1 MGIKFYFVNNVIF
14 VYIVVV
20 VDFLNVKFLYFR
32 LCLLVLSGDVE
43 LNPGPV
49 NNRARQCRLLY
60 CNIRGLH
67 KNIQELIA
75 VSRHYDI
82 LCCSETLVSNFRHV
96 SELIIPGFRKPII
109 LRRDAIP
116 RARGMAVYVRS
127 DFSASHKIAFECI
140 CHETQVFKVSGKHNN
155 FYIFS
160 LYRNPDLD
168 GSIYDCL
175 IDRIAAVQESDR
187 RASFVFVGDLN
198 AHHRDWLNSVSQ
210 TDHHGIA
217 ALDFATVSGCEQ
229 LIQGATHRSGNCL
242 DLLLTDSPGVVT
254 ARIGSPIGTSD
265 HCFVSAVIKVDQSV
279 PDISFTRRVLLKSRA
294 DWNGIH
300 EDLSQLDWPT
310 IYRHDN
316 VVDCLNSHL
325 TPIIERRVPSRT
337 LHLRIKDKSWFN
349 DDCRHAYHLKH
360 EAYNLWRRNQSHFTW
375 QNYVTLRAEAQT
387 IYAQAE
393 KVYNDGLKNVLS
405 ETHDAHKYWSTIKSA
420 LFGVDVTIPPLLKHD
435 GSLTHNPK
443 EKAELLANIFDSK
456 QNRESVNLPSS
467 CFPEAKLTTIA
478 FRSREVKKF
487 LMDLDIYGGIDPN
500 GFFPLFFK
508 KTSEFLSPKI
518 SVVFRKLIK
527 LGIFSYCWRTG
538 NVTPLSKGITPSSS
552 PSEYRPITITPIL
565 SKIFERLLAKHLCK
579 LAEDSGLLP
588 DLQFGFRKRLGTC
601 DALLT
606 ITHKLQ
612 TALDY
617 GHEARM
623 VGLDFSAA
631 FDRVNHEALIFKL
644 QHLGVGGSFLS
655 ILSQFLSGR
664 TQKVVVDG
672 QFSELKNV
680 VSGVPQGSVLGPL
693 LFIIYTHDMWS
704 GLEND
709 LVAYADDATLVAVV
723 PSPDMRA
730 AVADSLNRDLEKI
743 SAWCI
748 LWGMKLNPSKTQNM
762 IVGRSRTEYPH
773 HKNLYIDG
781 IALAT
786 TNSFKVLGMTLDS
799 KLTFEDHIRSV
810 SSSLA
815 QKIGLLRKSFKIFND
830 RSVLKNCFNSFIL
843 PCFEYCAPV
852 WSSAADSHLKL
863 LDRNLNA
870 IKILIPDIKVD
881 LWHRRSVG
889 SLCLLFKIFKNNRHP
904 LHASLP
910 EAYQPVRVTRYAV
923 NANSLAFSPI
933 RCRTVQYSRSFIP
946 AAIKQWNEL
955 PSEIVESEELQ
966 EFKIGVNRFLLE
978 LNADT

>member
-1 MGIKFYFVNNVIF
+1 MGFKSCFVNSIKF
-14 VYIVVV
+14 VYIIV
-20 VDFLNVKFLYFR
+20 VDFLNVKFLYFSFS
-32 LCLLVLSGDVE
+32 LLILSGDVE
-43 LNPGPV
+43 LNPGPL
-49 NNRARQCRLLY
+49 NSRARQCRLLY
-60 CNIRGLH
+60 CNVRGLH
-67 KNIQELIA
+67 KNIQDLA
-75 VSRHYDI
+75 VVSRHYDV
-82 LCCSETLVSNFRHV
+82 LCCSETLVSNMRHV
-96 SELIIPGFRKPII
+96 SELLIPGFRKPII

-116 RARGMAVYVRS
+116 RARGMALYVRS
-127 DFSASHKIAFECI
+127 DFSAMHKTAFECK

-168 GSIYDCL
+168 DSIYDCL
-175 IDRIAAVQESDR
+175 FNRIAAVQESDR

-210 TDHHGIA
+210 TNPHGIA
-217 ALDFATVSGCEQ
+217 ALDFSTVSGCEQ

-265 HCFVSAVIKVDQSV
+265 HCFVSAVIKLDQRV
-279 PDISFTRRVLLKSRA
+279 PDISFTRKVFLKSRA
-294 DWNGIH
+294 DWDGIH
-300 EDLSQLDWPT
+300 EDLFQLDWPA

-316 VVDCLNSHL
+316 VVDCLNQYL
-325 TPIIERRVPSRT
+325 TPIIERRVPSRM

-349 DDCRHAYHLKH
+349 EDCRHAYHLKH
-360 EAYNLWRRNQSHFTW
+360 EAYNLWRQNQSHFTW
-375 QNYVTLRAEAQT
+375 QNYVTLRGEAQA

-393 KVYNDGLKNVLS
+393 KTYNDGIKNVLLG
-405 ETHDAHKYWSTIKSA
+405 THDAHKYWSTIKSA
-420 LFGVDVTIPPLLKHD
+420 LFGVDVTIPPLLKQD
-435 GSLTHNPK
+435 GSLCHNPK
-443 EKAELLANIFDSK
+443 EKAELLANVFDSK
-456 QNRESVNLPSS
+456 QNRESVNLPPS
-467 CFPEAKLTTIA
+467 CFPEPKLTTIA
-478 FRSREVKKF
+478 FRSRTVKKF
-487 LMDLDIYGGIDPN
+487 LMDLDTFGGTDPN

-508 KTSEFLSPKI
+508 KTSEFLAPKI
-518 SVVFRKLIK
+518 SVIFRKLIK
-527 LGIFSYCWRTG
+527 LGLFSLCWRTG
-538 NVTPLSKGITPSSS
+538 NVTPLAKGITPSSF

-565 SKIFERLLAKHLCK
+565 SKIFERLLAGHLGK

-588 DLQFGFRKRLGTC
+588 DLQFGFRKGLGTC

-612 TALDY
+612 RALDCGY
-617 GHEARM
+617 EARL

-644 QHLGVGGSFLS
+644 QQFGVGGSILS

-704 GLEND
+704 NLEND
-709 LVAYADDATLVAVV
+709 LLAYADDATLVAVV
-723 PSPDMRA
+723 PSPNMRT
-730 AVADSLNRDLEKI
+730 AVADSLNRDLAKI
-743 SAWCI
+743 SDWCTS
-748 LWGMKLNPSKTQNM
+748 WGMKLNPTKTQSM
-762 IVGRSRTEYPH
+762 IMGRSRTEYPH
-773 HKNLYIDG
+773 HSSLYING
-781 IALAT
+781 IALT
-786 TNSFKVLGMTLDS
+786 TTTSFKVLGVTLDS

-810 SSSLA
+810 SSSVA
-815 QKIGLLRKSFKIFND
+815 QKIGLLRKSFRIFND

-843 PCFEYCAPV
+843 PSLEYCAPV

-863 LDRNLNA
+863 LDRNLSA
-870 IKILIPDIKVD
+870 IKFLNPDISVN

-889 SLCLLFKIFKNNRHP
+889 SLSLLFKIFKNSRHP

-910 EAYQPVRVTRYAV
+910 ETYQPVRVTRHAI
-923 NANSLAFSPI
+923 NANSLTFSPI
-933 RCRTVQYSRSFIP
+933 RCRTLQYSRSFIP
-946 AAIKQWNEL
+946 ATVKLWNEL
-955 PSEIVESEELQ
+955 PSEVVESEELQ
-966 EFKIGVNRFLLE
+966 EFKMLTNRFLIE
-978 LNADT
+978 LDADA